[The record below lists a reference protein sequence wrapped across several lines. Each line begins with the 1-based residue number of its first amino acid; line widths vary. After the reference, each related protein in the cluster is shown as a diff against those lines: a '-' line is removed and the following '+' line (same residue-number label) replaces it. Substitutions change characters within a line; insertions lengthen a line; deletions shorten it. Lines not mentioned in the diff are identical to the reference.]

1 MSRLIRSV
9 NADSILLRSTG
20 RVVVSGGAFSPTDI
34 ANLAL
39 WVRSDLGVTKDG
51 SDLVSNWADQS
62 GNGRDLT
69 EATNKPLWVNSLING
84 SPAIRFDGT
93 NDKLITP
100 DFSLSQPYHFFMVL
114 RVLSAPANERIFQTD
129 NDANTT
135 ASAALILN
143 SSGPALSQASI
154 AVSSGN
160 NISIDTTNFHYVGS
174 LFNNTN
180 SSLQMDGG
188 TPVDSTTINPTNFDG
203 VTLGAHGGASLFVN
217 IEVAEFMVYS
227 ATISGTDLT
236 DLNSYF
242 STRYAI

>member
-1 MSRLIRSV
+1 MTFPFPTCPP
-9 NADSILLRSTG
+9 ILG
-20 RVVVSGGAFSPTDI
+20 FVPTDI

-39 WVRSDLGVTKDG
+39 WVRADLGVTKDG
-51 SDLVSNWADQS
+51 SDLVATWADQS

-69 EATNKPLWVNSLING
+69 EATNKPLWVASLISG
-84 SPAIRFDGT
+84 QPAIRFDGT

-129 NDANTT
+129 NDANTS

-143 SSGPALSQASI
+143 SSGPALSQSSI
-154 AVSSGN
+154 GVASGN
-160 NISIDTTNFHYVGS
+160 NINIDTTDFHSVAA
-174 LFNNTN
+174 LFDNTN

-188 TPVDSTTINPTNFDG
+188 TPVDSTTINPTSFDG

-227 ATISGTDLT
+227 ATISGVDLAN
-236 DLNSYF
+236 LNNYF
-242 STRYAI
+242 AVRYGI